1 MPSPMIY
8 QHLTTSALLEHAAQ
22 YHRET
27 EIVSVSTAGEIER
40 SSWGEVARNAR
51 RLASALATL
60 GLPAGARCGTLA
72 WNNRRHLEIYF
83 AVASGGWVTHTIN
96 PRLSVEHLLYI
107 INDAADEVLFIDQTF
122 LPLIRQLQQQLPT
135 VKDIVLLEP
144 HSEDAQ
150 DLLPSLRFFDQ
161 LLQQGDADYCWPGLN
176 ELTPASLCYTSGTTG
191 RPKGVLNT
199 HRSLVLHALSGNQPD
214 GAGISA
220 QDSLLPVVPM
230 FHVNAWGTPFI
241 AAMVG
246 ARLVL
251 PGPHQDGDSL
261 LRLLS
266 AEKVSVAF
274 GVPVIW
280 AGLLAALRKSDLRL
294 PYFKRSF
301 VGGSALPP
309 SMREAFKRD
318 YDIELI
324 HAWGMT
330 ETSPIGTINTLLS
343 KHAVLPAEQQRQ
355 QSDGQGRP
363 IFGIDLR
370 VVDIDGKALP
380 CDGKSQGYL
389 QVRGHWVVDHYF
401 GRDESALTADG
412 WFDTGDI
419 GTLDVNGYL
428 VIHDRA
434 KDIIKSGGEWISTVE
449 LENIAIAHPA
459 VRSAAAIAARH
470 PRWDERPVLLCVRA
484 DGGEVEE
491 ADLLA
496 WYQERVPKW
505 QIPDRIIFI
514 DALPVSATGKV
525 LKNRLRD
532 EYGQILMREER

>member
-1 MPSPMIY
+1 MLSPMIY
-8 QHLTTSALLEHAAQ
+8 QDLTTAALLDHAAH

-27 EIVSVSTAGEIER
+27 EIVSVSTDGAIER
-40 SSWGEVARNAR
+40 SCWGEVACNAR
-51 RLASALATL
+51 RLASALSAL
-60 GLPAGARCGTLA
+60 GLAPGARCGTLA

-83 AVASGGWVTHTIN
+83 GVASGGWVTHTIN

-122 LPLIRQLQQQLPT
+122 LPLILPLQPQMPT
-135 VKDIVLLEP
+135 VKHIVLMEP
-144 HSEDAQ
+144 HSEEAQ
-150 DLLPSLRFFDQ
+150 NLLPSLRFFDD
-161 LLQQGDADYCWPGLN
+161 LLRQGDAQYPWPTLN
-176 ELTPASLCYTSGTTG
+176 ELMPASLCYTSGTTG

-251 PGPHQDGDSL
+251 PGPHLDGDSL

-280 AGLLAALRKSDLRL
+280 AGLLAALRKSQVRL

-309 SMREAFKRD
+309 SMMEVFKRD

-343 KHAVLPAEQQRQ
+343 KHAALPEEQRRK
-355 QSDGQGRP
+355 QSYGQGRP

-370 VVDIDGKALP
+370 VVDIEGKPLP
-380 CDGKSQGYL
+380 CDGESQGYL
-389 QVRGHWVVDHYF
+389 QVRGHWVVEQYF
-401 GRDESALTADG
+401 GREESALTADG

-484 DGGEVEE
+484 EGGEVDE
-491 ADLLA
+491 AELLA
-496 WYQERVPKW
+496 WYRERVPKW

-532 EYGQILMREER
+532 QYGQILMNEET